1 MNHKVYRCTCA
12 ALLACAIG
20 AMAPW
25 RATQMNTKVF
35 AQDGERTGEKSAI
48 TLVPGEGGTLA
59 GRTFSFFRVLDAQPS
74 ADGASIRYTFNPQT
88 KTALCQAIGEMQ
100 SKTPD
105 TISEIDAVEYLASLK
120 SAAEG
125 APENSTSQFRR
136 FVEVLRKKLRTS
148 GTPQLEKTVNEGALA
163 ANGSLSISDLPY
175 GWYLVD
181 EGALPA
187 GAQAQAASLCLVD
200 TLSDAQGIRLELKND
215 MPLLTKKI
223 HEDDGEIGWNDIGDY
238 EAGQKVPYA
247 LETTVPQ
254 ISGYSSYYLG
264 FHDKFDAGLKFHPS
278 SLCVT
283 LSGGDKTIT
292 LSDNDYQLVH
302 TEGSHQFEVRI
313 PDIKALAD
321 RHFPEER
328 ADGTRPYGQI
338 VRVAF
343 DAEITTE
350 AFKEGGGA
358 NPLENSA
365 RLEFSNDPRT
375 DMGGSHGFTPWD
387 SVVCFS
393 YTLDVLKTNE
403 KDTPLESAQ
412 FRLYTDEACTNEV
425 LARPGLDGYIV
436 ISADALAA
444 DPSLSAQAAPLS
456 SKSDGTFRLYG
467 LDQGTYF
474 LKEVKAP
481 DGYTPL
487 QKPIMLSISP
497 TFMEDRNGYEQG
509 FKDISQKVLKALEA
523 TASITD
529 RYLGQEQTVRKDLET
544 AIAPPKIA
552 LSVVNRT
559 GMKLPL
565 TGSAGALLSLGAG
578 GVLVVLGLGC
588 RGKGKSRG
596 DARRK
601 TGK

>member
-1 MNHKVYRCTCA
+1 MNHKVCRCACV
-12 ALLACAIG
+12 ALLACAMG
-20 AMAPW
+20 AVLPGFAAPK
-25 RATQMNTKVF
+25 NVEVF
-35 AQDGERTGEKSAI
+35 AKEEERTEERSAI

-59 GRTFSFFRVLDAQPS
+59 GRTFSFYRVLDAQPS
-74 ADGASIRYTFNPQT
+74 LDGASIRYTFNPQT
-88 KTALCQAIGEMQ
+88 KTALCAAIGEMQ
-100 SKTPD
+100 SKAPD
-105 TISEIDAVEYLASLK
+105 TIREIEAIEYLASLR

-125 APENSTSQFRR
+125 APESSTSQFRR
-136 FVEVLRKKLRTS
+136 FTEVLRKKLRAG
-148 GTPQLEKTVNEGALA
+148 GTPQIEKTVNEGALA
-163 ANGSLSISDLPY
+163 ANGSLSVSDLPY

-187 GAQAQAASLCLVD
+187 DTQAQAASLCLVD
-200 TLSDAQGIRLELKND
+200 TLSDAQWIRLELKND

-247 LETTVPQ
+247 LETSLPQ

-264 FHDKFDAGLKFHPS
+264 FHDKLDTGLRFHPAS
-278 SLCVT
+278 VRVT
-283 LSGGDKTIT
+283 LSAGDQTIT

-302 TEGSHQFEVRI
+302 SEGSSQFEVRI
-313 PDIKALAD
+313 ADIKAIAD
-321 RHFPEER
+321 RHFPEAN

-343 DAEITTE
+343 DAEITEE
-350 AFKEGGGA
+350 AFKEGEGA
-358 NPLENSA
+358 KPLENSA

-425 LARPGLDGYIV
+425 IVRPGVDGYIV

-444 DPSLSAQAAPLS
+444 DPSLSEQAAPLS
-456 SKSDGTFRLYG
+456 SKIDGTFRLYG

-474 LKEVKAP
+474 LKEIKAP

-487 QKPIMLSISP
+487 SKPIRLTISP

-523 TASITD
+523 SASITE

-565 TGSAGALLSLGAG
+565 TGSAGALFSLGAG

-588 RGKGKSRG
+588 KGKGKSSD
-596 DARRK
+596 DAHEK
-601 TGK
+601 ADK